1 MRLTA
6 NTRGNTTI
14 IAFDGSLD
22 SGTAPGAAEEIDKLM
37 PETGTVILDLSK
49 MTYMSSAGLRVLL
62 LVHRKARRD
71 GAKIVLAGLVP
82 DVREVMSATGFLDFF
97 DVLDDFE
104 RDTGI
109 PA

>member
-22 SGTAPGAAEEIDKLM
+22 SGTAPGVQEEIDKLM

-104 RDTGI
+104 QDTGI